1 MISRVVLKIQT
12 AQPWQPAFLSTVAE
26 EARGAVDRLLAG
38 AAEVSIEAHRVA
50 SEPWTIPQGVPL
62 SRAEKRIA
70 WYIAQGMKRSEV
82 ALRVKVR
89 VKTFDSHRL
98 RVLAKLRC
106 TNEVQ
111 LARLAIREGWIEL

>member
-1 MISRVVLKIQT
+1 MIKRFVLEVT
-12 AQPWQPAFLSTVAE
+12 AA
-26 EARGAVDRLLAG
+26 DDLAG
-38 AAEVSIEAHRVA
+38 AVEVAVA
-50 SEPWTIPQGVPL
+50 AVQAALKGRAGLGVTACGTHETEPWTVQHGAPL

-82 ALRVKVR
+82 AEQIKIN

-98 RVLAKLRC
+98 RVLAKLCC

-111 LARLAIREGWIEL
+111 LARLAIREGWIAL